1 MQALTPRTLGTALA
15 LALIAG
21 CASQS
26 PSPSPAAEDAPARER
41 DVELNLNLP
50 EAPACDC
57 PASDADHTFLERG
70 FRSLAAGD
78 SIEAVQYFQRYR
90 RLEKNP
96 TAAWEADVAI
106 AYASILPNSPF
117 YDLEAAT
124 VASAELQSTQPVERA
139 PHDTAVLL
147 ARALEALVEL
157 ARRLDDLEDS
167 NALLRQDLEKRE
179 QALRRLRELTL
190 GRPAT
195 PP

>member
-1 MQALTPRTLGTALA
+1 MQPLKLRIPAAALA
-15 LALIAG
+15 LALMAG
-21 CASQS
+21 CAGQ
-26 PSPSPAAEDAPARER
+26 PPAPAADSAPAEERE
-41 DVELNLNLP
+41 VELTLNLP
-50 EAPACDC
+50 EPPTCDC
-57 PASDADHTFLERG
+57 PAPGADYTFLERG
-70 FRSLAAGD
+70 FRALAAGD

-124 VASAELQSTQPVERA
+124 RASAELQARQPTEQA
-139 PHDTAVLL
+139 PHDTSVLL

-157 ARRLDDLEDS
+157 ARHLDDVEGS
-167 NALLRQDLEKRE
+167 NAMLRQDLEKRE

-190 GRPAT
+190 GQPAT

>member
-1 MQALTPRTLGTALA
+1 MQAPKPRHLGTALA
-15 LALIAG
+15 LTLIAG
-21 CASQS
+21 CASE
-26 PSPSPAAEDAPARER
+26 PPAPAAGDASARER

-50 EAPACDC
+50 EPPVCDC
-57 PASDADHTFLERG
+57 PAPGADHTFLERG

-124 VASAELQSTQPVERA
+124 VASAELQATRPVEPA

-157 ARRLDDLEDS
+157 ARHLDDLEGS
-167 NALLRQDLEKRE
+167 NAMLRQDLEKRE

-190 GRPAT
+190 GEPAT

>member
-1 MQALTPRTLGTALA
+1 MQALTPRALGAALA
-15 LALIAG
+15 LTLTAG
-21 CASQS
+21 CASQPPPPSTES
-26 PSPSPAAEDAPARER
+26 PPAEERE
-41 DVELNLNLP
+41 VELTLNLP
-50 EAPACDC
+50 EPPACDC
-57 PASDADHTFLERG
+57 PEPGADYTFLERG
-70 FRSLAAGD
+70 FRALAAGE

-90 RLEKNP
+90 RLEKNA

-124 VASAELQSTQPVERA
+124 AASAELQGRRPAEPA

-157 ARRLDDLEDS
+157 ARHLDDVEGS
-167 NALLRQDLEKRE
+167 NAMLRQDLEKRE

-190 GRPAT
+190 GQPAT
-195 PP
+195 PQ